1 MSFEQFY
8 LVELRLFVSIGITNQ
23 NKNGF
28 FHCFC
33 LSSSI
38 HPLCVTTSP
47 GHTPGPAP
55 LLPLPTK
62 LIPLDAPSSPSQC
75 PAQTRVHCCNSSTS
89 ATPAWGSLS
98 GEQILGIPHRW
109 QGVSTWQCGCR
120 APFCPRTGCSFR
132 AARVQLS
139 EGRLPPAAGKKSKA
153 WSQVAGAFLHFG
165 KYSRI
170 L

>member
-75 PAQTRVHCCNSSTS
+75 PAQTRVQCSNSSTS
-89 ATPAWGSLS
+89 ATPAWG
-98 GEQILGIPHRW
+98 
-109 QGVSTWQCGCR
+109 VSEWGANPGNT
-120 APFCPRTGCSFR
+120 P
-132 AARVQLS
+132 
-139 EGRLPPAAGKKSKA
+139 
-153 WSQVAGAFLHFG
+153 QVAGGQHVAMWLQGPFLSTH
-165 KYSRI
+165 RM
-170 L
+170 LL